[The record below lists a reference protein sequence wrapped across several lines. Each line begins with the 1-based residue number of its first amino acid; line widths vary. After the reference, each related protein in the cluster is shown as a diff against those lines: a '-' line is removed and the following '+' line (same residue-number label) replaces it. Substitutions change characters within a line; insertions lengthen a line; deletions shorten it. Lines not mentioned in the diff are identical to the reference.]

1 MPGDE
6 NRAQLTYETLGK
18 VLKLSELLSAAAEH
32 DLGGTEGLTRARA
45 AVIWRLGNGGP
56 MTLSALSHEL
66 EVTPRNVTGLVD
78 ALQAGGFVA
87 REPHPT
93 DRRATIVALTAT
105 GRAAA
110 DRMSR
115 GYHEL
120 ADALFQEI
128 SSDDLADFSR
138 TLGKIMKTFLAVEP
152 VAISRS

>member
-6 NRAQLTYETLGK
+6 NRAQLSYETLGK

-45 AVIWRLGNGGP
+45 GVIWRLGNGGP

-78 ALQAGGFVA
+78 ALEAGGFVA

-93 DRRATIVALTAT
+93 DRRATIVALTTT

-110 DRMSR
+110 DRMSS
-115 GYHEL
+115 GYQHL
-120 ADALFQEI
+120 AEVLFQEI
-128 SSDDLADFSR
+128 CSDDLASFSR
-138 TLGKIMKTFLAVEP
+138 TLGKIMKTFLEVEP
-152 VAISRS
+152 SANPRA